1 MSRKPWLWVS
11 WRNAL
16 NRSVPDSLPLLLLV
30 HLIKVRQAL
39 KIMITEKE
47 PLRLTDDKKTIA
59 DYKVKMDAHI
69 ILRDIGP
76 QIGYRDVCVLAFALS

>member
-1 MSRKPWLWVS
+1 MYQNLS
-11 WRNAL
+11 
-16 NRSVPDSLPLLLLV
+16 SLFLLLV

-47 PLRLTDDKKTIA
+47 PLRLTDDKKTLA
-59 DYKVKMDAHI
+59 DYNVKMDAHI

-76 QIGYRDVCVLAFALS
+76 QIGYRDVCILFSA

>member
-1 MSRKPWLWVS
+1 M
-11 WRNAL
+11 
-16 NRSVPDSLPLLLLV
+16 

-47 PLRLTDDKKTIA
+47 PLRLTDDKKTLA
-59 DYKVKMDAHI
+59 DYNVKMDAHI

-76 QIGYRDVCVLAFALS
+76 QIGYRDVCLHITLNPRFLCSNTQDPW